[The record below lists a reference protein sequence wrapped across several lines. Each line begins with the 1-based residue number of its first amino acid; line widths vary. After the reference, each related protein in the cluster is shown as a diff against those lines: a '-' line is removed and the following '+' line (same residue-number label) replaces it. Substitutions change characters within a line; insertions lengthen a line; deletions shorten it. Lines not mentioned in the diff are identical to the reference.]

1 MRRPNGLKA
10 GWLAAMTIGGLSLA
24 TAVPAMAVLAM
35 ATAPTNALAAEP
47 ANLATRVQQIE
58 DREAIQRLLMEYG
71 RSLDNRDF
79 ATYSRL
85 FATNGEWSGSFGS
98 YRGPAAIEAA
108 MKKAFANAKDI
119 PKGTNFHMMSNV
131 IIDLQGDRAT
141 ASSKWIFF
149 TLDGSKPEGAIAG
162 RYDDVLVREKGE
174 WKFLKRVAAPP
185 VDKESTALRP
195 PAPAGD

>member
-1 MRRPNGLKA
+1 MRRLSGLKT
-10 GWLAAMTIGGLSLA
+10 GWLGAMTIGGFSL
-24 TAVPAMAVLAM
+24 TSAVAMALPAMAVLAM
-35 ATAPTNALAAEP
+35 ATAPTQALAAEP

-79 ATYSRL
+79 ATYSHL
-85 FATNGEWSGSFGS
+85 FASNGEWSGSFGTF
-98 YRGPAAIEAA
+98 RGPAAIQAA
-108 MKKAFANAKDI
+108 MEKAFANAKDI

-149 TLDGSKPEGAIAG
+149 KMDKSKPEGAIAG
-162 RYDDVLVREKGE
+162 RYDDVLIRENGA
-174 WKFLKRVAAPP
+174 WKFLKRVAGAP
-185 VDKESTALRP
+185 VD
-195 PAPAGD
+195 

>member
-1 MRRPNGLKA
+1 MRRVSGLKVA
-10 GWLAAMTIGGLSLA
+10 CVGALMLGGFVTTAM
-24 TAVPAMAVLAM
+24 
-35 ATAPTNALAAEP
+35 AAEP

-79 ATYSRL
+79 VTYSHL
-85 FATNGEWSGSFGS
+85 FASNGEWSGSFGS
-98 YRGPAAIEAA
+98 FKGPAAIEAA
-108 MKKAFANAKDI
+108 MVKSFANATDI

-149 TLDGSKPEGAIAG
+149 KMDGSKPEGAIAG
-162 RYDDVLVREKGE
+162 RYDDVLIRENGQ
-174 WKFLKRVAAPP
+174 WKFLKRVAAAP
-185 VDKESTALRP
+185 VDKDGTAVR
-195 PAPAGD
+195 PAGK

>member
-1 MRRPNGLKA
+1 MQRFRGLKA
-10 GWLAAMTIGGLSLA
+10 GLTGALVSGGFVLAGGLAVAVS
-24 TAVPAMAVLAM
+24 VPAAAV
-35 ATAPTNALAAEP
+35 AAEP
-47 ANLATRVQQIE
+47 ASLAARVQQIE

-79 ATYSRL
+79 VTYSHL

-98 YRGPAAIEAA
+98 YRGPAAIQAA
-108 MKKAFANAKDI
+108 MEKTFANAKDI

-141 ASSKWIFF
+141 ASSKWIFY
-149 TLDGSKPEGAIAG
+149 TLDKSKPEGAIAG
-162 RYDDVLVREKGE
+162 RYDDVLIRENGA

-185 VDKESTALRP
+185 VDKDSTALQ
-195 PAPAGD
+195 PAGK